1 VLGHPQDQRE
11 ETAGGEA
18 RVSSFLRIPYVCM
31 PFEFYSLLDSFQ
43 IRKNCP
49 SCPLGSHFVLSSF
62 TVSNG
67 VWDARDGEPVI
78 SGIHEAQRPR
88 NATCPHTPTPAGW
101 GSLASHSQTPTRGHV
116 ESLQQYS
123 WVWPPRAPVLWRDSG
138 CLLLRLS
145 GAQHSSKL
153 IFILAVNVII
163 AGFW

>member
-1 VLGHPQDQRE
+1 MLGHPQDQRE

-78 SGIHEAQRPR
+78 SGIHEAQRPW
-88 NATCPHTPTPAGW
+88 NAPCPPLVDWVHRFTQSDTHPGSHGECAHGNSGETWVLSHPLYFPMPTTQQI
-101 GSLASHSQTPTRGHV
+101 SCLVLIHGH
-116 ESLQQYS
+116 
-123 WVWPPRAPVLWRDSG
+123 
-138 CLLLRLS
+138 
-145 GAQHSSKL
+145 K
-153 IFILAVNVII
+153 
-163 AGFW
+163 